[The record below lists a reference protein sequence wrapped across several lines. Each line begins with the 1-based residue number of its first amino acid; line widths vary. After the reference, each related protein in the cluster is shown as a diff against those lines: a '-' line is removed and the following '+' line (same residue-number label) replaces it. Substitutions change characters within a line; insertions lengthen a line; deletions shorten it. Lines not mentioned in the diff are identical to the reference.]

1 MSGSWQ
7 SPNARLPDENGKE
20 NDSVKMHS
28 KRKGNT
34 TSCDKNFSEF
44 NGTASGDTTDTGLVE
59 MRNFEA
65 DKRTALAREIYDKL
79 LRLKSLKYIL
89 DLEISGLHHALPA
102 SYLHNFHQR

>member
-1 MSGSWQ
+1 
-7 SPNARLPDENGKE
+7 
-20 NDSVKMHS
+20 MHS

-34 TSCDKNFSEF
+34 NSCDKNFSEF
-44 NGTASGDTTDTGLVE
+44 NGTASGDTTDITGLVE

-65 DKRTALAREIYDKL
+65 DRRTALLAAQEIYGKL